1 MTRRVILFIV
11 VFTILLS
18 GNTLTFASKFNYYN
32 SSIVE
37 LDTINFNS
45 LSIKDGLTSDLITC
59 IYQDSQGYIWIG
71 TQDGL
76 NKYNGNIVTQYKYEK
91 NNKKS
96 LTSTCITS
104 INEDDNG
111 NIWVGTDSGLN
122 IINRNNYEV
131 TRMELNKKSDE
142 ILSDYMITSIYRDS
156 NGDMWVGTSNG
167 LNRYDEKN
175 NKFIKYYSSETN
187 QSITNN
193 YITDIDE
200 NEEGELWVS
209 TMDGISVIN
218 LATNKIS
225 DGRGKHNNFEY
236 IYGTDKDNTG
246 NMWVLGKDKIFK
258 VNPKNHEIGIY
269 NIYNSENLSKDM
281 TKILCHSN
289 GDIWLS
295 CGSGLIRYIESTNET
310 KVYSMDSSLLASNS
324 ITYLYEDRSGVIWIG
339 TNKGISILNTEQ
351 QFTNSI
357 NSVLFRNNLY
367 ENSIKSFLEDS
378 DNDLWIGTEENGVIQ
393 FDISEGKIIR
403 FVCDNN
409 SQNSLLSNSIKYIE
423 EGINNNIIISTEK
436 GINIINKTTKEIISY
451 PYEEINLNLFFNKG
465 LKIINDDKYVWTATE
480 QGLYRYN
487 RETNET
493 INYRENFI
501 EKGITNYKIFDIFQD
516 KSDENILWLA
526 GGKNSGLIK
535 FHKKE
540 GVIKNYLSS
549 SEENSLSYDS
559 INCIQGDDFGNI
571 WIGTEVGLNKFNI
584 ETETFTK
591 YYDKDGL
598 VSNYINSVIVDDNG
612 DIWLGTSKGL
622 SKFIIN
628 ESRFV
633 NFTEMDGLVGSE
645 FNKRASYKLKNG
657 ILIFGTTKGVVLF
670 NPNDIEE
677 TTIKEENVVLDTLW
691 INKELVV
698 NDSNNIEL
706 KHYENNIAIE
716 YFLPNY
722 SRIGTITYLYK
733 MDGINKEWNIGST
746 DGYAVYN
753 SLKPGNYTF
762 RVKAVNSDGGFTD
775 ESIIN
780 IVIKKSFW
788 QSDIAYCIYVAFILL
803 IVLYIIYRMK
813 FLNELVAKQTKK
825 IKQQMEE
832 NKRLYEKNIRNE
844 KFKNDYFVNLSHEL
858 RTPINIILSALQLL
872 NSLEKSDRAT
882 KEKNLHYMEIIQKSS
897 NNLLN
902 IINDIIDSSKIE
914 SGTYK
919 IDKQESVDIVYLVEE
934 TALNMSDYINSKG
947 IDLIIDPEV
956 EELSICCDSKEIAR
970 CVVNLIG
977 NAVKFTEEGGKIK
990 VLIKEDN
997 ENVSISVEDNGL
1009 GISKDDQE
1017 FIFKR
1022 FQQGRNVNST
1032 QVSSSGIGLTL
1043 VKYIVELHGGHVELE
1058 SELNKGSKF
1067 TIVLPIN

>member
-281 TKILCHSN
+281 TKILCHSKGN
-289 GDIWLS
+289 IWLS

-882 KEKNLHYMEIIQKSS
+882 KEKNLHYMEIAQKSS